1 MNRYTF
7 SPCTSLKTGEAI
19 FLLQM
24 MIKKKKLGD
33 NVTSKF
39 TEAKLTFFVLDSLL
53 PISYL
58 MFPPL
63 LCIDHQKNWVNGAS
77 NRLKNVSFLKPLYVP
92 MYLVHKSI
100 AD

>member
-1 MNRYTF
+1 MYHF
-7 SPCTSLKTGEAI
+7 SLYFSKKQERLF

-63 LCIDHQKNWVNGAS
+63 LCIDHQKKTG
-77 NRLKNVSFLKPLYVP
+77 
-92 MYLVHKSI
+92 
-100 AD
+100 